1 MTDLAVVATAAA
13 AGNIATAA
21 TQSRAGDTDTAPE
34 NSQTP
39 TQDTDPAVAATAA
52 ASSELTNSSLLAFPL
67 ENAPTAAWASA
78 LTQSQS
84 QAQWPWLSTMIAS
97 YTTFRHLL
105 NDCTD
110 PASGVWSEQSFYNNG
125 VTESTDRIALQRW
138 ANANWERYLAHCPKP
153 PPPPPPP
160 PPPLPPAQVVAATA
174 ATVPAASD
182 HATATCRSSWV
193 PQLSERLAGLLLS
206 KIDVPG
212 SWSSDEQPALSSGQ
226 WKIAGVDVL
235 VRFGPEAPRDCK
247 RAIVFLPGTVGYS
260 AKFLEAMRSDVQWP
274 TQWEQAKHCIMV
286 AIPKTTGRQE
296 GQGGNASVWR
306 APLPSYMDD
315 ILAWL
320 VQLRIFFLLFG
331 FSRGSA
337 WAAQLRTVCPTNLRG
352 VVLAA
357 GYHAEQGP
365 DRQLEAARSLLKPRV
380 PVVIVHSLM
389 DSFSNPR
396 NNPAYWNTLL
406 RAEVG
411 AGIDEKTENLT
422 VVTMRDYNHDEL
434 QQIGEGLPDDSNL
447 LTISN
452 DTFKYL
458 LHYLDLPG

>member
-1 MTDLAVVATAAA
+1 M
-13 AGNIATAA
+13 
-21 TQSRAGDTDTAPE
+21 
-34 NSQTP
+34 
-39 TQDTDPAVAATAA
+39 
-52 ASSELTNSSLLAFPL
+52 
-67 ENAPTAAWASA
+67 
-78 LTQSQS
+78 
-84 QAQWPWLSTMIAS
+84 
-97 YTTFRHLL
+97 
-105 NDCTD
+105 
-110 PASGVWSEQSFYNNG
+110 
-125 VTESTDRIALQRW
+125 
-138 ANANWERYLAHCPKP
+138 
-153 PPPPPPP
+153 
-160 PPPLPPAQVVAATA
+160 AATA
-174 ATVPAASD
+174 ATVPAASAP
-182 HATATCRSSWV
+182 ATATCRSWL
-193 PQLSERLAGLLLS
+193 PQLSDKLAGLLLA
-206 KIDVPG
+206 KIAVAG
-212 SWSSDEQPALSSGQ
+212 SWSSDEQPPLSSGLWQ
-226 WKIAGVDVL
+226 IAGVDVL

-260 AKFLEAMRSDVQWP
+260 TKFLEAMRSDVQWP

-296 GQGGNASVWR
+296 GQGGNASVWK

-411 AGIDEKTENLT
+411 AGIDEKTEKLT

-452 DTFKYL
+452 DSFKYL
-458 LHYLDLPG
+458 LYYLDLPG